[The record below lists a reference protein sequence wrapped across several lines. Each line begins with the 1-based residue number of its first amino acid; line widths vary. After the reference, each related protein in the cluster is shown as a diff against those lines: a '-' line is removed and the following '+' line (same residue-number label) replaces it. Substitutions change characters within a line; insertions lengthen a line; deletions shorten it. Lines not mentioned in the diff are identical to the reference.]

1 MGKET
6 KRRRRRSVWGQIG
19 KGMLAFIVLLTGL
32 PLLPNANLPRAYA
45 DTSLQINPQSLSS
58 VYNGRTEVNF
68 SFDDPDPDDTTQASH
83 STEISLERNGSTVAM
98 LETGS
103 YRTETN
109 NSYTWDGKVNGE
121 PVEEGSYQIRVT
133 PTRFPD
139 NGNSGSVQIINPKP
153 PQPKGLEIV
162 SDTGS
167 EEHTIRGIA
176 EIGTKVEL
184 KMKRIRRVGNDTA
197 VDDGSVETLATNIE
211 VKPRESLWALDIPV
225 NAAYFMDF
233 PERSD
238 NLPEDYVG
246 EWEVKVRLPA
256 YEIAEIQAV
265 ATRDFDEKQSDSSKT
280 LRVLRYKT
288 PAWNI
293 NWSVIASYYYNV
305 IEKEAIVEKIG
316 KVASDNGF
324 PVEDCNRQT
333 CYGNLEEGVNL
344 LVMEP
349 LQAGEIGMEDD
360 ERIHEEYANRNDHP
374 IAEAFD
380 PVNLAT
386 GDFVFRHT
394 NLSAQAVIPLDLTLT
409 YHSRDRYNGDFGVG
423 WHHTYERRLEF
434 RENGVVYAVSPEGA
448 SHRFEPTGNGQYTG
462 QDGIYDT
469 LVKNQDGTYKQQTT
483 QRWSYIYRRDGLIY
497 QIIDPNGNHIQL
509 AYLGSLLTEVA
520 TSGAKLTLTYGAGG
534 KVARV
539 TDHSGRYA
547 AYEYDAV
554 NHDLMA
560 MILPDGARIAYKYD
574 DKHRITEIL
583 NPNETAA
590 LINEYDE
597 QDRVVRQRDFA
608 GVWGSIEYA
617 PEEMRTVTT
626 DALGRQTVY
635 QYDER
640 YRKTAVTYADG
651 TAERYLY
658 DKHDNLIEMTD
669 RGGGVWGYM
678 YDHAGNL
685 IRAKDP
691 EGYQTEIRYNVFNL
705 PEEILD
711 PLGHKTALGYDGNGN
726 LTAITDAEGGVS
738 RIAVDGRG
746 IPVSVT
752 NANGETVSIEND
764 EYGFAKWIT
773 DPLGNRQEML
783 RDPLHRV
790 TSLLDALGQ
799 RTQMEYDPRD
809 RVTARIDALGNTERY
824 EYDKDSNLTSYTDA
838 AGSRTVYAYD
848 SYARVSAVTD
858 ALGNTT
864 HNEYDAVGNL
874 TKRIDPNG
882 AETAYSYN
890 DINRL
895 EAVTDPEGGV
905 SRYEYDPNG
914 NLKRFVDPNG
924 GETRIEYD
932 GRNLPLKVTDAE
944 GGVSLM
950 SYDAAGR
957 LTQEIDPLGHSVLYA
972 YDPLGRL
979 IEQTDA
985 LGQKTVYAYDSA
997 DRLIQ
1002 TVNPNGGVWQ
1012 LDYDPRGMLVKITDP
1027 LGQVSEMT
1035 RDALGRVVDSI
1046 DEAGKATIYR
1056 YDAAGQVTALINPLG
1071 HMTEMSYDARGLLT
1085 ALKDA
1090 KGQTTQYGY
1099 DPLGRLHKV
1108 TNALG
1113 AATAYSYDAMGH
1125 ITSKTD
1131 ALGRMTSYEYNLNSQ
1146 LIREIGPE
1154 QRVTELMYDSLGN
1167 RTGVKLPDG
1176 ETTSYGYDLMSRLT
1190 DILYPDG
1197 KQVGYEYDAA
1207 GRRTRMTDELGETSY
1222 IYDALNRLTKVTDP
1236 YEKTIQYEWTPSG
1249 QRSKVVYPD
1258 AAVVHYQYDLLDRM
1272 TAVTDAEGRVT
1283 TYAYDARGMLISKN
1297 LPTMGQ
1303 SSYRYDDAGQLLELS
1318 HRNQFGK
1325 VMEQMTYAYDPLGN
1339 RIRSERLSDGDD
1351 EDGGDSQELIVTDYA
1366 YDALNQLV
1374 SVQTQNGLEAD
1385 LPVSTGY
1392 LYDAVGNRLKKTS
1405 VWGDVQG
1412 AESYTYDAADRL
1424 LQWTNGS
1431 EIKDY
1436 TYDPRGNLL
1445 QVMQKNL
1452 LLPETELE
1460 TDAAVTS
1467 SVYDPSVTA
1476 NVYESGDPIT
1486 EVDAV
1491 IESLMALNEPQWSEP
1506 ETIERYAWNG
1516 ASRLIEQINSKGDI
1530 TRYAYDGD
1538 GNRMKM
1544 IVDLAY
1550 IPEDGRGIGNGNGG
1564 NGNSNG
1570 TGDGNGGS
1578 DCLEV
1583 PPGFVP
1589 PGLADKCGN
1598 ADGGSEPGNGNGD
1611 GSGAQNC
1618 FTVPPG
1624 FVPPGLAGKC
1634 GGETTYPED
1643 HPGGTRD
1650 GWEKQYKKKHWEFHY
1665 TNDVS
1670 LALPEPIQVTESDPT
1685 KWKETY
1691 VYGAGGERVSMTYL
1705 PAYDHDN
1712 GWEPSP
1718 GAGGAEPGASPKTLY
1733 YMADGLGSA
1742 LGVMTEDGRMSAR
1755 YHYDEFGIP
1764 LPAKK
1769 FDPNWPGPDN
1779 LFGYTGLGYDYTS
1792 GLTYARARYYQPEL
1806 GRFISEDT
1814 YKGQIDNPL
1823 TLNLYTYVANNPL
1836 MYIDPSGHSMEI
1848 DKNIHYGYGDQQS
1861 IKQAE
1866 VAYKAA
1872 KSSGNL
1878 IGMQA
1883 AHDSANLIRLKYA
1896 DSVKRIDFVNGGS
1909 YNVSKSNNT
1918 ITSVGDSGLV
1928 TQSYIKGAVSLSV
1941 IATGG
1946 AQAKIQNGE
1955 LTLSLL
1961 YGVNGKVGL
1970 SGTFTGGGS
1979 VGNGGSIDRGAS
1991 GGHTQ
1996 QLPYFT
2002 VVEGKFTYDIED
2014 ADWESIVGG
2023 GVGISLELPMYIGEG
2038 NLSREKV
2045 LIRINLVAPS
2055 YPMHYMEW
2063 HYHLG
2068 GK

>member
-1 MGKET
+1 MSKEVKS
-6 KRRRRRSVWGQIG
+6 KRPRSVWGQIG
-19 KGMLAFIVLLTGL
+19 KCMLAFIVLLTGL

-45 DTSLQINPQSLSS
+45 DTSLQINPYSLSS

-68 SFDDPDPDDTTQASH
+68 SFDDPDPDDETQESH
-83 STEISLERNGSTVAM
+83 ETVISLERNGSTVAT
-98 LETGS
+98 LKNGT
-103 YRTETN
+103 YPTETN
-109 NSYTWDGKVNGE
+109 NSYTWNGKANGE
-121 PVEEGSYQIRVT
+121 PAEEGSYQIRVT
-133 PTRFPD
+133 PTRFPN

-153 PQPKGLEIV
+153 PQPIMDIE
-162 SDTGS
+162 SDTKS

-176 EIGTKVEL
+176 EIGTTIDL
-184 KMKRIRRVGNDTA
+184 KMKRIRRVGNDTT
-197 VDDGSVETLATNIE
+197 VDNGSVETLAENIK
-211 VKPRESLWALDIPV
+211 VNLRKSSWALAVPV
-225 NAAYFMDF
+225 NASYFTNF

-265 ATRDFDEKQSDSSKT
+265 ATRVFDGKKSDSSKT

-305 IEKEAIVEKIG
+305 TEKEAIVEKIG
-316 KVASDNGF
+316 KVAVDNGF
-324 PVEDCNRQT
+324 PVEDCNGQT
-333 CYGNLEEGVNL
+333 CYGTLEEGVNL

-349 LQAGEIGMEDD
+349 QQAGEIGQEDD
-360 ERIHEEYANRNDHP
+360 ERIHEEYTNRNGHP

-386 GDFVFRHT
+386 GDFVFRHP
-394 NLSAQAVIPLDLTLT
+394 NMSVQAVIPLDLTLT
-409 YHSRDRYNGDFGVG
+409 YHSRDRYDGYFGVG

-434 RENGVVYAVSPEGA
+434 RENGIVYAVSPEGA
-448 SHRFEPTGNGQYTG
+448 SHRFEAAGNGQYAG

-469 LVKNQDGTYKQQTT
+469 LTKNQDGTYTQQTP
-483 QRWSYIYRRDGLIY
+483 QRWSYIYRRDGLLY
-497 QIIDPNGNHIQL
+497 QILDPNGNRIQL
-509 AYLGSLLTEVA
+509 TYLGSLLTDVA
-520 TSGAKLTLTYGAGG
+520 TNGAKLTLTYGAGG

-554 NHDLMA
+554 NHDLTA
-560 MILPDGARIAYKYD
+560 MILPDGARIAYEYD
-574 DKHRITEIL
+574 DKHRIIEIL
-583 NPNETAA
+583 NPNETAS

-608 GVWGSIEYA
+608 GVWGSIEYDPA
-617 PEEMRTVTT
+617 EMRTVTT

-651 TAERYLY
+651 TVERYLY

-669 RGGGVWGYM
+669 RGGRVWGYM
-678 YDHAGNL
+678 YDDSGNL

-691 EGYQTEIRYNVFNL
+691 EGYQTEIRYNAFNL
-705 PEEILD
+705 PEEIVD

-752 NANGETVSIEND
+752 NANGETASIEND
-764 EYGFAKWIT
+764 EYGFARFIT
-773 DPLGNRQEML
+773 DPLGNRQEMI

-790 TSLLDALGQ
+790 TGLLDALGQ
-799 RTQMEYDPRD
+799 RMQMEYDPRD
-809 RVTARIDALGNTERY
+809 RITARIDALGNTERY
-824 EYDKDSNLTSYTDA
+824 EYDKDSNLTGYTDA
-838 AGSRTVYAYD
+838 EGSRTVYTYD
-848 SYARVSAVTD
+848 SYARVIAVTD
-858 ALGNTT
+858 ALGNATR
-864 HNEYDAVGNL
+864 NEYDAVGNL
-874 TKRIDPNG
+874 TKRTDPNG
-882 AETAYSYN
+882 AETVYSY
-890 DINRL
+890 DETNRL
-895 EAVTDPEGGV
+895 EAVTDPEGNV
-905 SRYEYDPNG
+905 HRYEYDNNG

-932 GRNLPLKVTDAE
+932 GRNLPLKVTDAA

-957 LTQEIDPLGHSVLYA
+957 LRQETDPLGHAVLYT
-972 YDPLGRL
+972 YDALGRL
-979 IEQTDA
+979 TEQTDA
-985 LGQKTVYAYDSA
+985 LGQKTVYTYDSSG
-997 DRLIQ
+997 RLIQ

-1012 LDYDPRGMLVKITDP
+1012 LDYDPRGMLVKITGP
-1027 LGQVSEMT
+1027 LGQASEMT
-1035 RDALGRVVDSI
+1035 RDALGRVIDSI
-1046 DEAGKATIYR
+1046 DEAGKTTSYR

-1071 HMTEMSYDARGLLT
+1071 HMTEMAYDARGLLT

-1113 AATAYSYDAMGH
+1113 AATAYGHDAMGN

-1131 ALGRMTSYEYNLNSQ
+1131 ALGRITSYEYNLNSQ

-1154 QRVTELMYDSLGN
+1154 QRVTELIYDRLGN
-1167 RTGVKLPDG
+1167 RTGVKLSDG

-1222 IYDALNRLTKVTDP
+1222 TYDALNRLTKVTDP
-1236 YEKTIQYEWTPSG
+1236 YEQTIQYEWTPSG
-1249 QRSKVVYPD
+1249 QRSKIVYPD

-1272 TAVTDAEGRVT
+1272 TAVTDAAGRVT
-1283 TYAYDARGMLISKN
+1283 SYAYDVRGMLISKS

-1303 SSYRYDDAGQLLELS
+1303 SSYRYDDAGQLLELT
-1318 HRNQFGK
+1318 HQNQFGK
-1325 VMEQMTYAYDPLGN
+1325 IMEQMTYAYDPVGN

-1366 YDALNQLV
+1366 YDALNQLID
-1374 SVQTQNGLEAD
+1374 VQTQNAVSVE
-1385 LPVSTGY
+1385 LPVSTQY
-1392 LYDAVGNRLKKTS
+1392 LYDAVGNRLSKTS
-1405 VWGDVQG
+1405 VWGEVTDT
-1412 AESYTYDAADRL
+1412 ESYTYDAADRL
-1424 LQWTNGS
+1424 LQWTNSS
-1431 EIKDY
+1431 EMKDY
-1436 TYDPRGNLL
+1436 IYDPQGNLL
-1445 QVMQKNL
+1445 QVMQKDL
-1452 LLPETELE
+1452 LSETE
-1460 TDAAVTS
+1460 T
-1467 SVYDPSVTA
+1467 
-1476 NVYESGDPIT
+1476 
-1486 EVDAV
+1486 
-1491 IESLMALNEPQWSEP
+1491 EPQWSEP
-1506 ETIERYAWNG
+1506 EVIEQYTWNG
-1516 ASRLIEQINSKGDI
+1516 ASRLIEQINRSGDV

-1550 IPEDGRGIGNGNGG
+1550 IPEDGR
-1564 NGNSNG
+1564 G

-1598 ADGGSEPGNGNGD
+1598 ADGGSEPGNGNDD
-1611 GSGAQNC
+1611 GSGAPDC

-1624 FVPPGLAGKC
+1624 FVPPGLADKC
-1634 GGETTYPED
+1634 GGETTYPDD

-1650 GWEKQYKKKHWEFHY
+1650 GWEKQFKKKHWEFHY

-1670 LALPEPIQVTESDPT
+1670 LALPEPIQVTEADPT

-1691 VYGAGGERVSMTYL
+1691 VYGAGGERIGMTYL

-1718 GAGGAEPGASPKTLY
+1718 GAGGAEPGVSPKTLY

-1814 YKGQIDNPL
+1814 YEGDMWNPQSQ
-1823 TLNLYTYVANNPL
+1823 NRYAYVHNNPL
-1836 MYIDPSGHSMEI
+1836 KYVDPTGHKVWLIHGTFSNPETWTPEFKEYIGDLYNEDVATHYWSGGNNKSARKEGAEALAEEIIKWRQENPDEPIRLVGHSHGG
-1848 DKNIHYGYGDQQS
+1848 N
-1861 IKQAE
+1861 
-1866 VAYKAA
+1866 VA
-1872 KSSGNL
+1872 
-1878 IGMQA
+1878 IMV
-1883 AHDSANLIRLKYA
+1883 ANLLGEENVKVETLVTVATPVRGYQLKQEVGQHLHVYNER
-1896 DSVKRIDFVNGGS
+1896 DGVQVNGGS
-1909 YNVSKSNNT
+1909 IWLLGKARRTFSGAANVKVEVDEKYDGIESHSVMHSNVDVWKKY
-1918 ITSVGDSGLV
+1918 IQGL
-1928 TQSYIKGAVSLSV
+1928 L
-1941 IATGG
+1941 
-1946 AQAKIQNGE
+1946 
-1955 LTLSLL
+1955 
-1961 YGVNGKVGL
+1961 
-1970 SGTFTGGGS
+1970 
-1979 VGNGGSIDRGAS
+1979 
-1991 GGHTQ
+1991 
-1996 QLPYFT
+1996 
-2002 VVEGKFTYDIED
+2002 
-2014 ADWESIVGG
+2014 ADFYVKPE
-2023 GVGISLELPMYIGEG
+2023 
-2038 NLSREKV
+2038 
-2045 LIRINLVAPS
+2045 
-2055 YPMHYMEW
+2055 
-2063 HYHLG
+2063 
-2068 GK
+2068 